1 MKIKKRIVIPALG
14 ILAILFA
21 VLSIN
26 IGTSSMKQLST
37 ENSVSDMNI
46 GAYPEMAPAEEEMK
60 NIDFDDSVEP
70 EKVITNIYLSL
81 ETLEFTSTTDNLNQ
95 IIKKH
100 NGYTESSDIQQNNRI
115 NNKIFKHGQYTI
127 RVPRENVDIF
137 IKEISSVGNVV
148 SQNTSKQDITKQY
161 YDTESRLNVLK
172 IKEERMLALLEKAD
186 KIEDI
191 ITIEN
196 QLSDIIYQKESLTK
210 SILDMDDKV
219 SYSTISISISE
230 VEKLTS
236 EVTSET
242 SFASKIANAITD
254 SLYFFKVSLEKFLIT
269 FIYALPYLLIVGV
282 LSILGYRFIKK
293 NRNKD
298 L

>member
-95 IIKKH
+95 IIEKH